1 MSFDGRSAER
11 PGVRKLAYAMGTEA
25 CFRGGMG
32 LGFEGASKLAHSRPR
47 SAVLFPLQR
56 IAGVEAGGL
65 VGGEEGAK
73 EKPEGDQGEGAE

>member
-32 LGFEGASKLAHSRPR
+32 LGFEGASKLAHSRALR
-47 SAVLFPLQR
+47 
-56 IAGVEAGGL
+56 AGMWAWVERAQASLRTPGRFARGCGL
-65 VGGEEGAK
+65 GF
-73 EKPEGDQGEGAE
+73 